1 MSGGRRRVARLN
13 SDRRAVFVRGWVGSA
28 AGRTGSGTYFGRGF
42 RRPRVVAIQLSRD
55 VRRHAVVTRR
65 VPYCVTSFQTRR
77 VVLLN
82 CDAIPG
88 CIRDFMLLLFDFV
101 IFLLSCLLLYV
112 ILCPTTCFHVGL
124 FKHGIYLYVI
134 CISVHV
140 HPYVHVYI
148 YIVLWQNFS
157 IYMRLYLF
165 LL

>member
-55 VRRHAVVTRR
+55 ARRHAVATRR
-65 VPYCVTSFQTRR
+65 IPYCVTSFQTRR
-77 VVLLN
+77 VVLN

-101 IFLLSCLLLYV
+101 ELFYFFIILPVAICYICYIMPDNMFSCW
-112 ILCPTTCFHVGL
+112 
-124 FKHGIYLYVI
+124 
-134 CISVHV
+134 SV
-140 HPYVHVYI
+140 
-148 YIVLWQNFS
+148 
-157 IYMRLYLF
+157 
-165 LL
+165 